1 MHLRTTRAAFSLLP
15 VVLGL
20 VAGTASA
27 QDPAQP
33 AVAPVPGVPEGV
45 PDFLKPVPAGQVW
58 LGLTADKMLE
68 AAAQA
73 VSPSNPD
80 RAEAN
85 KLARA
90 LKYSASALG
99 RTRVSVEPFLLG
111 KWQVTNKEY
120 ENFVKL
126 TKSRFPFHW
135 WRYGRKDD
143 YEARIADINREFP
156 QEKVLAAVYYWERHW
171 KDLPYALKDETGKPI
186 DNLPVVQVSW
196 TDAVKFAGWLGMR
209 LPTETE
215 WTRAAR
221 GDSDAAWLWGTKP
234 GGVDKYDLKSL
245 DLVRMANM
253 SDQKLKPHADFPATN
268 GAFGHHHMIGQVW
281 EYMAER
287 DFVPLSGSGDYKKEL
302 EKLQKSKG
310 GKGVENPPVY
320 MEAAV
325 VIKGGSFMSGNDP
338 IQLLIDARVPMQTN
352 ETVDTVGFRLAKSLK
367 PGADML
373 SSLLKTDYTS
383 QLLNPGQAP
392 ELTGQV
398 GIERYEMNSEG
409 FPSSY
414 QAFSLAPLN
423 WITNGKNAALDKLAD
438 QSRTAPIPVATLAL
452 TMKLEQPALQ
462 PGIYTLAY
470 RHKGMGKE
478 LTEAIRTGHKV
489 VQGILKKKEKG
500 EEPDEKDLG
509 GDWRDLITR
518 AGLTQADLEPKDA
531 VEKLKFVRFGGAELD
546 TETGLYVFVNN
557 EGKVA
562 ATLPVKL
569 ENLPAGNAMP
579 SHLDLKVVKDGK
591 GEDREHLMVRFG
603 TPIEERNQ
611 KRVFDVKLDLVL
623 DGKPSG
629 KPWRMP
635 TTAHEMAAPAGGQNK
650 QSSR

>member
-1 MHLRTTRAAFSLLP
+1 MHLRLYRAAFPLLP
-15 VVLGL
+15 AVLGL
-20 VAGTASA
+20 VGQNAMA

-33 AVAPVPGVPEGV
+33 AAPTQLGVPEGV
-45 PDFLKPVPAGQVW
+45 PDFLKPVPGGQVW
-58 LGLTADKMLE
+58 LGLSAEKLLE
-68 AAAQA
+68 VASQA
-73 VSPSNPD
+73 VSPANPD
-80 RAEAN
+80 RAEAK
-85 KLARA
+85 KLERA

-99 RTRVSVEPFLLG
+99 RTRATVEPFLLG

-120 ENFVKL
+120 ENYIKL

-135 WRYGRKDD
+135 WRFGRKDD

-209 LPTETE
+209 LPNEAE

-221 GDSDAAWLWGTKP
+221 GESDAAWLWGTKA
-234 GGVDKYDLKSL
+234 GGVDKFDLKSL
-245 DLVRMANM
+245 DAVRMANM
-253 SDQKLKPHADFPATN
+253 SDQKLKPHSDFPATN
-268 GAFGHHHMIGQVW
+268 GAYGHHHMLGQVW

-287 DFVPLSGSGDYKKEL
+287 DFVPLSGSADYKKEL

-320 MEAAV
+320 KEGAV
-325 VIKGGSFMSGNDP
+325 VVKGGSFMSGNDP

-383 QLLNPGQAP
+383 QMLNPSQVPDLAA
-392 ELTGQV
+392 QV

-409 FPSSY
+409 FPARY
-414 QAFSLAPLN
+414 EAFSLAPLN
-423 WITNGKNAALDKLAD
+423 WVTNGKNAALDKLAD
-438 QSRTAPIPVATLAL
+438 QSRSAPIPVATLAL
-452 TMKLEQPALQ
+452 TMKLEQPALE

-478 LTEAIRTGHKV
+478 LAEAIRTGHKA
-489 VQGILKKKEKG
+489 VQNILKKKEKG
-500 EEPDEKDLG
+500 EEPDEKDLA
-509 GDWRDLITR
+509 GDWKDIITR

-569 ENLPAGNAMP
+569 ENLPAANALP
-579 SHLDLKVVKDGK
+579 SHLDLKVTKTAK
-591 GEDREHLMVRFG
+591 GEEKEHLMVRFG
-603 TPIEERNQ
+603 TPIEERNA
-611 KRVFDVKLDLVL
+611 KRVLDTKLDLIL
-623 DGKPSG
+623 AEKPSG

-635 TTAHEMAAPAGGQNK
+635 TTAHDMAAPTGGQNK

>member
-1 MHLRTTRAAFSLLP
+1 MHLRTTSAAFSLLP

-27 QDPAQP
+27 QVPAQP
-33 AVAPVPGVPEGV
+33 AGAPAPGVPEGV

-58 LGLTADKMLE
+58 LGLTADKLLE
-68 AAAQA
+68 AASQA
-73 VSPSNPD
+73 VSPANPD
-80 RAEAN
+80 RAEPN
-85 KLARA
+85 KLTRA

-99 RTRVSVEPFLLG
+99 HTKASLEPFLLG

-120 ENFVKL
+120 ENYVKL

-171 KDLPYALKDETGKPI
+171 KDLPYALKDDTGKPI
-186 DNLPVVQVSW
+186 DDLPVVQVSW

-209 LPTETE
+209 LPTEAE

-221 GDSDAAWLWGTKP
+221 GDSDATWLWGTKA
-234 GGVDKYDLKSL
+234 GSADKFDFKSL
-245 DLVRMANM
+245 DAVRMANM
-253 SDQKLKPHADFPATN
+253 SDQKLKPHADSPATN
-268 GAFGHHHMIGQVW
+268 GAYGHHNMIGQVW

-287 DFVPLSGSGDYKKEL
+287 DFVPLCGSSDYKKEL
-302 EKLQKSKG
+302 ERLQKSKG
-310 GKGVENPPVY
+310 GKTVENPPVY
-320 MEAAV
+320 SEGSV

-367 PGADML
+367 PGVDML
-373 SSLLKTDYTS
+373 ASLLKTDYTS

-392 ELTGQV
+392 DLGGQV

-423 WITNGKNAALDKLAD
+423 WITNGKNAALDKLVD
-438 QSRTAPIPVATLAL
+438 QSRTAPLPVATLAL
-452 TMKLEQPALQ
+452 TMKLEQPALE

-470 RHKGMGKE
+470 RHKGMSKE
-478 LTEAIRTGHKV
+478 LVEAIRTGHKA
-489 VQGILKKKEKG
+489 VQNVLKKKDKG
-500 EEPDEKDLG
+500 EEPDEKDLA
-509 GDWRDLITR
+509 GDWKDILTR
-518 AGLTQADLEPKDA
+518 AGLTLADLEPKDA

-569 ENLPAGNAMP
+569 ENLPAANAMP
-579 SHLDLKVVKDGK
+579 SQLDLKVLKNGKD
-591 GEDREHLMVRFG
+591 EEREHLMVRFG
-603 TPIEERNQ
+603 TPVEERNS
-611 KRVFDVKLDLVL
+611 KRVLDMKLDLVL